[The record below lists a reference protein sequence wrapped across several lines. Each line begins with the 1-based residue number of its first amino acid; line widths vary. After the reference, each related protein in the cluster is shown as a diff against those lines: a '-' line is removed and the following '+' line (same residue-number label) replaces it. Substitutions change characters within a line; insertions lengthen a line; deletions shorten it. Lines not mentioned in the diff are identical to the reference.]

1 MSITFI
7 PTADLVDIIGEDVV
21 RSCDTQF
28 RNFGGVTDYCGPI
41 TTIRCF
47 QDNGLVKKTL
57 NSPGNGGVL
66 VVDGDSSVH
75 TALMGDMIARA
86 GVDNGWAG
94 VVILGAIR
102 DSAVIGEMQFGT
114 KALGTNP
121 RKSAKD
127 AVGEKDVTLSFGGVE
142 FVPGHILY
150 ADADGIVVS
159 EGPVEAPAG

>member
-1 MSITFI
+1 MATFI
-7 PTADLVDIIGEDVV
+7 ATADLVDIIGEDV

-28 RNFGGVTDYCGPI
+28 QNFGGVTDFSGPI
-41 TTIRCF
+41 TTIKCF
-47 QDNGLVKKTL
+47 QDNGLVKSTL

-75 TALMGDMIARA
+75 TALMGDMIAAA
-86 GVDNGWAG
+86 GVKNGWAG

-102 DSAVIGEMQFGT
+102 DSAVIREMEFGT

-121 RKSAKD
+121 RKSAK
-127 AVGEKDVTLSFGGVE
+127 ASAGEKDITVSFGGVD

-150 ADADGIVVS
+150 ADSDGIVVS
-159 EGPVEAPAG
+159 EEPVEAPAE

>member
-1 MSITFI
+1 MTITFI
-7 PTADLVDIIGEDVV
+7 ATADLVDIIGEDVV

-28 RNFGGVTDYCGPI
+28 QNFGGITEFCGPI
-41 TTIRCF
+41 TTIKCF
-47 QDNGLVKKTL
+47 QDNGLVKSTL

-75 TALMGDMIARA
+75 TALMGDMIAAA
-86 GVDNGWAG
+86 GVKNGWAG

-102 DSAVIGEMQFGT
+102 DSAVIREMEFGT

-121 RKSAKD
+121 RKSAK
-127 AVGEKDVTLSFGGVE
+127 ASAGEKDITVSFGGVD

-150 ADADGIVVS
+150 ADSDGIVVS
-159 EGPVEAPAG
+159 EEPVEAPAE

>member
-1 MSITFI
+1 MTITFI
-7 PTADLVDIIGEDVV
+7 PTADLVDIIGEDV

-28 RNFGGVTDYCGPI
+28 GDFGGVTEFCGPI

-57 NSPGNGGVL
+57 NSPGDGGVL
-66 VVDGDSSVH
+66 VVDGDESVH
-75 TALMGDMIARA
+75 TALMGDLIAAA
-86 GVDNGWAG
+86 GVENGWSG
-94 VVILGAIR
+94 VVIRGAIR
-102 DSAVIGEMQFGT
+102 DSDVVATMTFGT

-127 AVGEKDVTLSFGGVE
+127 GAGEKDVTVSFGGVD

-150 ADADGIVVS
+150 ADSDGIVVTES
-159 EGPVEAPAG
+159 PVEATAE

>member
-1 MSITFI
+1 MTITFI
-7 PTADLVDIIGEDVV
+7 PTADLVDIIGEDV

-28 RNFGGVTDYCGPI
+28 GDFGGVTEFCGPI

-66 VVDGDSSVH
+66 VVDGDESVH
-75 TALMGDMIARA
+75 TALMGDLIAAA
-86 GVDNGWAG
+86 GVENGWSG
-94 VVILGAIR
+94 VVIRGAIR
-102 DSAVIGEMQFGT
+102 DSAVVATMNFGT

-127 AVGEKDVTLSFGGVE
+127 GAGEKDVTVSFGGVD

-150 ADADGIVVS
+150 ADSDGIVVTES
-159 EGPVEAPAG
+159 PVEAPAD

>member
-1 MSITFI
+1 MTITFI
-7 PTADLVDIIGEDVV
+7 PTADLVDIIGEDV

-28 RNFGGVTDYCGPI
+28 GDFGGVTEFCGPI

-57 NSPGNGGVL
+57 NSPGDGGVL
-66 VVDGDSSVH
+66 VVDGDESVH
-75 TALMGDMIARA
+75 TALMGDLIAAA
-86 GVDNGWAG
+86 GVENGWSG
-94 VVILGAIR
+94 VVIRGAIR
-102 DSAVIGEMQFGT
+102 DSAVVATMTFGI

-127 AVGEKDVTLSFGGVE
+127 GAGEKDVTVSFGGVD

-150 ADADGIVVS
+150 ADSDGIVVTES
-159 EGPVEAPAG
+159 PVEAPAE

>member
-7 PTADLVDIIGEDVV
+7 ATADLVDIIGENV

-28 RNFGGVTDYCGPI
+28 TNYGGVTEFCGPI
-41 TTIRCF
+41 TTIKCF

-57 NSPGNGGVL
+57 NTPNEGGVL

-75 TALMGDMIARA
+75 TALMGDLIAAA
-86 GVDNGWAG
+86 GVENGWAG

-102 DSAVIGEMQFGT
+102 DSAVVGTMTFGA

-127 AVGEKDVTLSFGGVE
+127 GVGDKDVTVSFGGVE
-142 FVPGHILY
+142 FVPGQILY
-150 ADADGIVVS
+150 ADSDGIVVTES
-159 EGPVEAPAG
+159 PVDAPA

>member
-1 MSITFI
+1 MTTFI
-7 PTADLVDIIGEDVV
+7 ATADLVDIIGEDV

-28 RNFGGVTDYCGPI
+28 QNFGGVTDFWGPV

-47 QDNGLVKKTL
+47 QDNGLVKQTL
-57 NSPGNGGVL
+57 NTPNPGGVL

-75 TALMGDMIARA
+75 TALMGDLIAGA
-86 GVDNGWAG
+86 GVKNGWAG

-102 DSAVIGEMQFGT
+102 DSAVIRTMEIGT

-127 AVGEKDVTLSFGGVE
+127 AAGEKDVTVSFGGVD
-142 FVPGHILY
+142 FVPGHFLY
-150 ADADGIVVS
+150 ADSDGIVVT
-159 EGPVEAPAG
+159 EQAIEAPTE